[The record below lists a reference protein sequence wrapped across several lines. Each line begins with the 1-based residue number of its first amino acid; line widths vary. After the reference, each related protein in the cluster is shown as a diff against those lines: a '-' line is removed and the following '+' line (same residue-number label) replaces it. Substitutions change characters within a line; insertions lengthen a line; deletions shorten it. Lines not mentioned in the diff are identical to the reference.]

1 MIPSQSFDRLANWR
15 SNKVLSSKSEKDD
28 EFIKKFA
35 VGCAAA
41 AYADEVK
48 RSGFLGWLQS
58 KVVVPYGNAYYYW
71 TAIVSVTVT
80 YNVITVVL
88 RSVFNEYQ
96 ESYITAWLAID
107 YLCDMVY
114 IFDIIVKFR
123 TGESPMFPRSI
134 HLNRLA
140 CCACVRIRHQ
150 RHFATVLRAIVIHNS
165 GLGLPDE
172 QTNGYLEQGL
182 IVRDL
187 RKLAINYMKSTR
199 FKLDSISILPTDVF
213 YVFTGLA
220 NPTARLNRLFKFPI
234 VLEFAERTESR
245 TSWPNA
251 FRLFTLISCILV
263 IIHLNACLY
272 FAVSEAIGLGSDQ
285 WVYDNNTL
293 TDSFSRR
300 YFYSF
305 YWSTLT
311 LTTIG
316 ETPYPERDEE
326 ILFNTVDY
334 LIGVLIFATLVGNIG
349 SMITNMNAART
360 EFQSRMDSIKQFMES
375 HKVDR
380 DLQKRVITW
389 FDYQWSRKINL
400 GSDSALKTLPP
411 KLRAEIAIHVHFST
425 LRKVTIFQDCEAG
438 LLVELVLALQLQVF
452 SPGDYICKKGDVGK
466 EMYIVK
472 EGKLNVVSDD
482 GSKVF
487 ATLSEGAVF
496 GELSILNIA
505 GNKNGNRRTANIRSV
520 GYSNLFALSKD
531 DLWSVLR
538 YYPEAR
544 KMLIMKGKEI
554 LRKDNLLDEN
564 VQEEED
570 IMDNLSRYFTDQ
582 IEDVK
587 RRYELIVDQYEKE
600 QQTLQ
605 DRIAALETKLKNAHV
620 ETNV

>member
-1 MIPSQSFDRLANWR
+1 MTSASKPQRGMRIASFDRLTNWR
-15 SNKVLSSKSEKDD
+15 SNKVLSGKSEKDD

-35 VGCAAA
+35 VGCTAA
-41 AYADEVK
+41 AYADEVE

-114 IFDIIVKFR
+114 IFDMIVKFR
-123 TGESPMFPRSI
+123 T
-134 HLNRLA
+134 
-140 CCACVRIRHQ
+140 
-150 RHFATVLRAIVIHNS
+150 
-165 GLGLPDE
+165 
-172 QTNGYLEQGL
+172 GYLEQGL

-213 YVFTGLA
+213 YVFTGLT

-285 WVYDNNTL
+285 WVYDNNSL

-472 EGKLNVVSDD
+472 EGKLDVVSDD

-570 IMDNLSRYFTDQ
+570 IMDNLSRHFTDQ

-605 DRIAALETKLKNAHV
+605 DRIAALEMKLKNAHI